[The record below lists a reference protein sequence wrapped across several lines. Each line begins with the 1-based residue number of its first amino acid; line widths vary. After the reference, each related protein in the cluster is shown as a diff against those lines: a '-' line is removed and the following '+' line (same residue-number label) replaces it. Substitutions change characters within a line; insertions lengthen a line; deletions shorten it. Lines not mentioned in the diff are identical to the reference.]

1 MTVNICA
8 VTQNWNKLKNVLLEY
23 FFLTKKNGIL
33 LKSTY
38 PEEHVNLSD
47 SFFFSLRNGTEM
59 KCSQ

>member
-1 MTVNICA
+1 MTVNIHA
-8 VTQNWNKLKNVLLEY
+8 VSQNWNRLKNVLLE
-23 FFLTKKNGIL
+23 FLFMTKKNGIL

-47 SFFFSLRNGTEM
+47 SFSVRNGTEM